1 MNTLREAL
9 ENTPTGLLREMA
21 RTWGV
26 DDAEKAGRP
35 GLAAGLLEKM
45 SQEEAV
51 QAVLRL
57 LDREERDL
65 LRQLLAA
72 GGRLPAPTLT
82 RTYGPLRSAD
92 MAPDDWGALNPL
104 ERLHRRGLLFRA
116 MSAWEDYRGPAF
128 FVPAEL
134 WPFLPRVPRA
144 RPEELLP
151 TLPAEE
157 VEPIPLDLSLHRDMA
172 VLLALLRR
180 ETHTPNE
187 DGQYASIRQS
197 LREIVLPLDFYQS
210 CLLQVA
216 RQARLAAPD
225 IEGALRPTAEAPQWL
240 RAAPAM
246 RTQVL
251 FQAWSEHTSWDE
263 LAHIPELLVE
273 RPWAADTSIARGKV
287 LRHLAACPGETWL
300 ALGKWVQMIESVD
313 PEFLRPGGAGSRLRV
328 RRRESGVWLEGV
340 TSWNEVEGRYLRALI
355 QGPLYWL
362 GAVELGES
370 PVHGL
375 AFRVTALG
383 QALLHPGTG
392 LPPLPE
398 EPIMVEGT
406 FDVWVP
412 PEAAPYAVFVLEG
425 CAERAGRDRVSR
437 YHLTRPAWQRAL
449 QRGERHEALL
459 ETLSRYGRGPVPQ
472 NVVFNLEE
480 WSAAYGQLSLR
491 QRLLLSAADT
501 ALLDEVLADPVVR
514 AACGERLA
522 PGAVEVLLDQV
533 MALEERLGQLGR
545 LPQVEEGLLARGE
558 RIPLT
563 MSVGQ
568 AAALLALLG
577 AVEELVGSKEA
588 GRALA
593 GLAERLV
600 QRLPAPAQKRA
611 RRMRERWLRERQ

>member
-1 MNTLREAL
+1 MQTLREAL

-21 RTWGV
+21 RLWGV

-35 GLAAGLLEKM
+35 SLAAGLMEKM
-45 SQEEAV
+45 VQEEAV
-51 QAVLRL
+51 QSVLRL

-82 RTYGPLRSAD
+82 RVYGQLRPAD
-92 MAPDDWGALNPL
+92 MAPDDWSALNPL

-116 MSAWEDYRGPAF
+116 MAAWEDYRGPAF

-134 WPFLPRVPRA
+134 WPFLPRVPRTQ
-144 RPEELLP
+144 PQELLQ
-151 TLPAEE
+151 TLPENE
-157 VEPIPLDLSLHRDMA
+157 VEPIPLDLSLHRDIA

-187 DGQYASIRQS
+187 DGQYAGVLQA
-197 LREIVLPLDFYQS
+197 LQELVLPLAFYQS

-216 RQARLAAPD
+216 RQARLVAPD
-225 IEGALRPTAEAPQWL
+225 IEGALRPTAEAQQWL

-251 FQAWSEHTSWDE
+251 FQAWRDHPSWDE
-263 LAHIPELLVE
+263 LALIPELLVE
-273 RPWAADTSIARGKV
+273 RPWATDTSVARGKA

-300 ALGKWVQMIESVD
+300 VLGKWLQAIEATD
-313 PEFLRPGGAGSRLRV
+313 PEFLRPSGVGSRLRV
-328 RRRESGVWLEGV
+328 RWRESGAWLEGV

-355 QGPLYWL
+355 QGPLYWF

-370 PVHGL
+370 PIHGL
-375 AFRVTALG
+375 AFRLTALG
-383 QALLHPGTG
+383 QALLHPGTA

-425 CAERAGRDRVSR
+425 CAERARREQVIR

-459 ETLSRYGRGPVPQ
+459 EALARYGRGPVPQ
-472 NVVFNLEE
+472 NVAFSLAE
-480 WSAAYGQLSLR
+480 WAAAYGQLSLR
-491 QRLLLSAADT
+491 QRLLLSAADA
-501 ALLDEVLADPVVR
+501 ALLEEVLADPAVR

-522 PGAVEVLLDQV
+522 PGVVEVLREHGT
-533 MALEERLGQLGR
+533 ALEERLGQLGR
-545 LPQVEEGLLARGE
+545 LPEVEEGLLAQGE
-558 RIPLT
+558 RIPLAL
-563 MSVGQ
+563 SVGQ
-568 AAALLALLG
+568 ATALLALLG

-593 GLAERLV
+593 GLAERLA

-611 RRMRERWLRERQ
+611 HRLRERWLRERK